1 VDGPIRNKA
10 IQIVA
15 DEFLAKAA
23 SPQVSLPAQRR
34 MKARKTV
41 FISEDDGYYDH
52 SETTTDDSTKG
63 DSSDDETFSPFAPM
77 RKSSVTSAIVV
88 QSRTRSPSLPGNL
101 SAKEDSLRSL
111 ANRSRSSSTISKTD
125 IDARKVRPSTS
136 VSDILDSVI
145 HEVDSYLDIL
155 SDNTHDQNAET
166 RKK

>member
-1 VDGPIRNKA
+1 MDGPIRNKA

-52 SETTTDDSTKG
+52 SETATDDSTKG
-63 DSSDDETFSPFAPM
+63 DSSDDETFAPFATM
-77 RKSSVTSAIVV
+77 RKGSVSSAIVV

-145 HEVDSYLDIL
+145 HEVDS
-155 SDNTHDQNAET
+155 
-166 RKK
+166 